1 MRDGFINCGLLVS
14 PKSQATPRCE
24 VDDWSIK
31 NTGTLD
37 VETFFLIF
45 ERKAILLQQPNRFLV
60 SFLTISHMLNYIWI
74 ALIVIGLLVAVGNDV
89 KDEVQN
95 TYRNGVL
102 LIATFVVQKSP
113 TAQRATWE
121 GELVI
126 SAESFG
132 QFYGLTPRESE
143 IRQPVS
149 ISMAPSGESTF
160 LMAIGPSSPER
171 WKEMAKSATNK
182 DKLMGTVQSMKFS
195 ADGATAEVQMV
206 FEPIRLVKLK
216 AVTQAA
222 LDYAATAVTIAIG
235 LIGIMALWLG
245 VMKVAEEAGLLK
257 VVTRLLAPITK
268 RLFPDVPT
276 DHPAIGAM
284 IMNIAANMLGLS
296 NAATPLGLKAME
308 ELNKLNPKVGT
319 ATNAMVTF
327 LAINTGGLI
336 LIPATAI
343 AVRAAAGSSNPG
355 IIIGTSIFGAT
366 CATVAG
372 VTAAKLLQRLPRYR
386 KDFEAVPQARKEGE
400 NG

>member
-1 MRDGFINCGLLVS
+1 
-14 PKSQATPRCE
+14 
-24 VDDWSIK
+24 
-31 NTGTLD
+31 
-37 VETFFLIF
+37 
-45 ERKAILLQQPNRFLV
+45 
-60 SFLTISHMLNYIWI
+60 MLNYIWI

-89 KDEVQN
+89 KDEIQN
-95 TYRNGVL
+95 TYRNGVPL
-102 LIATFVVQKSP
+102 TSVFVVQKAP

-121 GELVI
+121 GELAL

-132 QFYGLTPRESE
+132 QFYGLKPGESE

-149 ISMAPSGESTF
+149 ISTAPSGASTF
-160 LMAIGPSSPER
+160 LMVTGPSSPDH
-171 WKEMAKSATNK
+171 WKEMAKSATSK

-195 ADGATAEVQMV
+195 ADEATAEVEIV

-257 VVTRLLAPITK
+257 VVTRLLAPVTK

-308 ELNKLNPKVGT
+308 ELNRLNPKVGT

-355 IIIGTSIFGAT
+355 IIIGTSIFGAA

-386 KDFEAVPQARKEGE
+386 KDFEPVSQPGKEGD